1 MWRLI
6 VSNCV
11 VLLRSRRLWAGAGFE
26 VFYIGINLLIGRFA
40 WDRGSAIDQSLL
52 EYMSVGALLVPVVC
66 ALTLN
71 TDYQEGTIRNKFIAG
86 HKRPVIY
93 LSNLAV
99 SWLTCLFYSALHIS
113 LALGG
118 GLLLGGHIAEEPG
131 RLLLRLLTG
140 LAVLFAIA
148 SLAVGLATLMT
159 HRSVLVVMIFLIAAL
174 LNGATILENLLAEPE
189 TVSAFQD
196 MKLEMELEKDSQG
209 NDMLR
214 YYDEEGRPI
223 DPARLVEKRS
233 NPRYIREPLRGLLQ
247 AVNDLLP
254 GGQLLQVMGA
264 GEVRLPLE
272 IVAAL
277 ALGFS
282 AAATGAGLLAFRRKD
297 LK

>member
-148 SLAVGLATLMT
+148 SLAVVLATIT
-159 HRSVLVVMIFLIAAL
+159 YTFSVGF
-174 LNGATILENLLAEPE
+174 
-189 TVSAFQD
+189 D

-209 NDMLR
+209 NNVLR
-214 YYDEEGRPI
+214 YYDEEGGPI